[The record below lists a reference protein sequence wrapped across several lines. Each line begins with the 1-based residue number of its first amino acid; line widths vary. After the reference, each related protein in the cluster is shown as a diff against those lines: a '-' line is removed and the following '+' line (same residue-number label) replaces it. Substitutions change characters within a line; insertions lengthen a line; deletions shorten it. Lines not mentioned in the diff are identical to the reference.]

1 MAEFEKEEFA
11 FPDEE
16 KAQAKPEVEIKA
28 SADDFEFIVE
38 DDTPEEDR
46 GKQPMPEEVVKKL
59 EVANEDE
66 EELDLKAQKERLK
79 QYKKVWND
87 ERRAK
92 EAALREQQEAIALAK
107 RFIEENKRLKETLSS
122 GEKTYIETVQSN
134 ADLEL
139 QAAKAQYREALD
151 SGDSEK
157 VVEAQYRL
165 TQATYKA
172 EQSKNFKPNI
182 SLQSEETEVQIPQVE
197 QQRPRVDAKTQEWL
211 DDNPWYG
218 SKKAMSNFAVGI
230 HEELVDEYGANI
242 VGTDQYFKHID
253 KTMRKKFPEYFS
265 TLEDS
270 SQAEPEKEPQTA
282 PPKAKP
288 STVVAPATRSTSSKQ
303 VRLKQSQMALI
314 KKLGL
319 TPEVYAREQNKLEAS
334 NG

>member
-1 MAEFEKEEFA
+1 MAEFEKEDFA
-11 FPDEE
+11 FPDEAPAKVE
-16 KAQAKPEVEIKA
+16 AKAD
-28 SADDFEFIVE
+28 ADEFEFIVE

-59 EVANEDE
+59 EVADEDA

-92 EAALREQQEAIALAK
+92 EAAMREQQEALALAQ
-107 RFIEENKRLKETLSS
+107 RFVEENKYLKQVLQNGSKELNESY
-122 GEKTYIETVQSN
+122 KTAATAEVQEAKRAYKDAIE
-134 ADLEL
+134 
-139 QAAKAQYREALD
+139 
-151 SGDSEK
+151 SGDAEK
-157 VVEAQYRL
+157 MAEAQSALMEAQIKLDQVSRY
-165 TQATYKA
+165 
-172 EQSKNFKPNI
+172 KPNI
-182 SLQSEETEVQIPQVE
+182 SLQSEENEVQRPQVE
-197 QQRPRVDAKTQEWL
+197 QQRPKVDPKTQSWL
-211 DDNPWYG
+211 DENPWYG

-230 HEELVDEYGANI
+230 HEELIDEYGTNV

-253 KTMRKKFPEYFS
+253 KTMRKKFPEYFE
-265 TLEDS
+265 TLEG
-270 SQAEPEKEPQTA
+270 SQAEPEKEAQTA
-282 PPKAKP
+282 PAKAKP